1 MAAAAEQLQ
10 FVWRAARYISL
21 CAKPPPSDPTAATE
35 LAQRKAEEMD
45 QLLHLRQT
53 VLAALPAG
61 SKGHFSITGGLRWV
75 SKGPRYAPGE

>member
-1 MAAAAEQLQ
+1 MAAAAEQLE

-21 CAKPPPSDPTAATE
+21 CAKPPSSDPKAATE

-45 QLLHLRQT
+45 QLLHLRKT

-61 SKGHFSITGGLRWV
+61 SKGHFSITGGLWWV
-75 SKGPRYAPGE
+75 LKALR